1 MNQTKYTFLLPAYK
15 PNFLAEA
22 LESIKEQTYTDFKVI
37 VSDDCSPH
45 DLKSIFEKTCG
56 DDSRFVFRRNEKN
69 MGGKSLVSH
78 WNLLVD
84 ICDTEYFIMASDDDV
99 YEPTFMQE
107 IDELVCRY
115 HSVNLFR
122 AKVREIDE
130 HGIEIRQELPTQEYL
145 DPLHFIERMYK
156 TGFISCEANYV
167 YKTKVL
173 KDNNGY
179 VDFPKAWFSD
189 DATHIMMAMAGCCTT
204 QKVAFS
210 YRTSELSIS
219 GNRRGKNECIAK
231 LKASYDFFEWMN
243 KFIHQFDTNDE
254 LVRSIKE
261 EYKAKVVRNVKDF
274 IYGCPFHYFIRYL
287 IVCPRSLNLNRMR
300 MLFHWF
306 RWRL

>member
-1 MNQTKYTFLLPAYK
+1 
-15 PNFLAEA
+15 
-22 LESIKEQTYTDFKVI
+22 
-37 VSDDCSPH
+37 
-45 DLKSIFEKTCG
+45 
-56 DDSRFVFRRNEKN
+56 
-69 MGGKSLVSH
+69 
-78 WNLLVD
+78 
-84 ICDTEYFIMASDDDV
+84 MASDDDV
-99 YEPTFMQE
+99 YEPDFMKE
-107 IDELVCRY
+107 IDSLVCRY
-115 HSVNLFR
+115 PSVNLFR

-130 HGIEIRQELPTQEYL
+130 HGIEIRQELPIQEYL

-204 QKVAFS
+204 QKVAFC

-219 GNRRGKNECIAK
+219 GNRRGKSECLAK
-231 LKASYDFFEWMN
+231 LKASYYFYEWMN
-243 KFIHQFDTNDE
+243 KFINQFDTNDE
-254 LVRSIKE
+254 LVRIIKE

-287 IVCPRSLNLNRMR
+287 IVCPSSLELNRVR
-300 MLFHWF
+300 MFVHWF

>member
-1 MNQTKYTFLLPAYK
+1 MTKYTFLLPAYK

-22 LESIKEQTYTDFKVI
+22 LGSIKEQTYTDFKVI

-56 DDSRFVFRRNEKN
+56 DDPRFVFRRNEKN

-84 ICDTEYFIMASDDDV
+84 MCDTEYFIMASDDDV
-99 YEPTFMQE
+99 YEPEFMKE
-107 IDELVCRY
+107 IDSLVCRY
-115 HSVNLFR
+115 PSTNLFR

-145 DPLHFIERMYK
+145 DPVHFIERMYK

-173 KDNNGY
+173 KNNNGY
-179 VDFPKAWFSD
+179 VEFPKAWFSD
-189 DATHIMMAMAGCCTT
+189 DATHIMMAMGGCCTT
-204 QKVAFS
+204 QKVVFF

-219 GNRRGKNECIAK
+219 GNRRGKSECIAK
-231 LKASYDFFEWMN
+231 LKASYDFYEWMN
-243 KFIHQFDTNDE
+243 KFINKFDANNE
-254 LVRSIKE
+254 LVRKIKE

-274 IYGCPFHYFIRYL
+274 IYGCPFHCFIRYL
-287 IVCPRSLNLNRMR
+287 IVCPSSLELNRVR
-300 MLFHWF
+300 MFVHWF

>member
-1 MNQTKYTFLLPAYK
+1 MTKYTFLLPTYK

-56 DDSRFVFRRNEKN
+56 DDPRFVFRRNEKN

-78 WNLLVD
+78 WNLLVNM
-84 ICDTEYFIMASDDDV
+84 CDTEYFIMASDDDV
-99 YEPTFMQE
+99 YEPKFLQE

-122 AKVREIDE
+122 AKVCEIDE
-130 HGIEIRQELPTQEYL
+130 HGIKIRQELPTQEYL

-167 YKTKVL
+167 YNTKVL
-173 KDNNGY
+173 KNNNGY

-189 DATHIMMAMAGCCTT
+189 DATHIMMAMGGCCTT
-204 QKVAFS
+204 QKVAFCF
-210 YRTSELSIS
+210 RTSDLSIS
-219 GNRRGKNECIAK
+219 GNRRGKSECIAK

-243 KFIHQFDTNDE
+243 KFINQFDTNDE
-254 LVRSIKE
+254 LVRIIKE
-261 EYKAKVVRNVKDF
+261 EYTAKVVRNVKDF
-274 IYGCPFHYFIRYL
+274 IYGCSFHYFIRYL